1 MKINSSGYN
10 QYLEKLQKE
19 SQHST
24 VKKSEEGTSTFIKDR
39 IEISDSSK
47 EIKMY
52 FDKMK
57 DSDLNL
63 DRVKSIKES
72 IRSGTYRISSEEL
85 AEKIIQKMKE

>member
-1 MKINSSGYN
+1 
-10 QYLEKLQKE
+10 
-19 SQHST
+19 
-24 VKKSEEGTSTFIKDR
+24 
-39 IEISDSSK
+39 
-47 EIKMY
+47 MY